1 MQQLAGRVAF
11 VTGAGRG
18 IGRAIALRLAEAGAR
33 VAVTDADETSARAV
47 AAECGERA
55 LGLRVDVTD
64 PASVRAAVAR
74 ADEVLGPLDVLVN
87 NAGWDKME
95 PFLESTE
102 ETWDKVIAI
111 NLKGVL
117 TCVKA
122 VLPGMVE
129 RGGGRIV
136 SISSD
141 AARVGSSGEAVYAAA
156 KAGIIAF
163 SKTVAREV
171 ARQQINVNVVCPGP
185 TNTDL
190 FREVAAANPRLG
202 DALKRAV
209 PFGRLAEPDE
219 IAAAVAFL
227 ASDDARFIT
236 GQTLSVSGGL
246 TMV

>member
-1 MQQLAGRVAF
+1 MQQSDGKVAF

-18 IGRAIALRLAEAGAR
+18 IGRAIALRLAGAGAK
-33 VAVTDADETSARAV
+33 VAVTDADETSAGTV

-64 PASVRAAVAR
+64 PTSVRAAVER
-74 ADEVLGPLDVLVN
+74 TEQTLGPIDVLVN

-117 TCVKA
+117 NCVKA
-122 VLPGMVE
+122 ILPGMVE
-129 RGGGRIV
+129 RGQGRIV

-227 ASDDARFIT
+227 VSDDARFMT

-246 TMV
+246 TMI

>member
-1 MQQLAGRVAF
+1 MRRLDGSVAF

-18 IGRAIALRLAEAGAR
+18 IGRAIALKLAEGGAS
-33 VAVTDADETSARAV
+33 VAIADLDEPSSQDTARA
-47 AAECGERA
+47 CGERA
-55 LGLRVDVTD
+55 FGIRIDVTD
-64 PASVRAAVAR
+64 PQSVRDAVAR
-74 ADEVLGPLDVLVN
+74 TEQALGPIDVLVN

-95 PFLESTE
+95 PFLDSDE
-102 ETWDKVIAI
+102 ETWDRVIAI
-111 NLKGVL
+111 NLRGVL
-117 TCVKA
+117 NCVKA

-129 RGGGRIV
+129 RDRGRVV

-163 SKTVAREV
+163 SKTIAREV
-171 ARQQINVNVVCPGP
+171 ARHQINVNVVCPGP

-190 FREVAAANPRLG
+190 FQEVTAANPRLA

-219 IAAAVAFL
+219 IADAVVFL
-227 ASDDARFIT
+227 VSDEARFIT

-246 TMV
+246 TMI

>member
-1 MQQLAGRVAF
+1 MQRTDSSVAF

-18 IGRAIALRLAEAGAR
+18 IGRAIALKLASAGAR
-33 VAVTDADETSARAV
+33 VAVADLHEAAARDV
-47 AAECGERA
+47 AAECGKHSAAIRA
-55 LGLRVDVTD
+55 DVTD
-64 PASVRAAVAR
+64 PESVRAAITQAER
-74 ADEVLGPLDVLVN
+74 MLGPIDVLVN

-95 PFLESTE
+95 PFIESTE
-102 ETWDKVIAI
+102 ETWARVIAI
-111 NLKGVL
+111 NLTGVL
-117 TCVKA
+117 NCTKA

-129 RGGGRIV
+129 RGRGRIV

-156 KAGIIAF
+156 KAGVIAF
-163 SKTVAREV
+163 SKTIAREV
-171 ARQQINVNVVCPGP
+171 ARHQINVNVVCPGP

-190 FREVAAANPRLG
+190 FQEIAAANPRLA

-219 IAAAVAFL
+219 IADAVVFFV
-227 ASDDARFIT
+227 SDQARFIT

-246 TMV
+246 TMI

>member
-1 MQQLAGRVAF
+1 MQRADRRVAF

-18 IGRAIALRLAEAGAR
+18 IGRAIALKLASAGAS
-33 VAVTDADETSARAV
+33 VAVADLDEPAAREV
-47 AAECGERA
+47 AAECGERSVA
-55 LGLRVDVTD
+55 IRADVTD
-64 PASVRAAVAR
+64 PASVRAAVTR
-74 ADEVLGPLDVLVN
+74 AEQLVGPIDVLVN

-117 TCVKA
+117 NCVKA
-122 VLPGMVE
+122 ILPGMVE
-129 RGGGRIV
+129 RGQGRIV

-156 KAGIIAF
+156 KAGVIAF
-163 SKTVAREV
+163 SKTIAREV
-171 ARQQINVNVVCPGP
+171 ARHQINVNVVCPGP
-185 TNTDL
+185 TRTDL
-190 FREVAAANPRLG
+190 FQEIASENPRLA

-209 PFGRLAEPDE
+209 PFGRLAEPDD
-219 IAAAVAFL
+219 IADAVAFL
-227 ASDDARFIT
+227 VSDQARFIT

-246 TMV
+246 TMI